1 VHEIDIN
8 ILKNSILAA
17 SNNLAINKTEVNN
30 LNVFPVPDG
39 DTGTNMNMTIKSAI
53 KVANESNA
61 ETIKEYM
68 ENYSKGSL
76 LGARGNSGVILSQ
89 LIRGFVEAIPAKE
102 PSLKVSDLTRCLVRS
117 SEVAYNAVMKPTE
130 GTILTV
136 AKDIAKASK
145 KFPKN
150 NKNILEFLDFVYKEG
165 EKSLARTPD
174 LLPILKE
181 SGVVDAGGKGLLCI
195 FEGVLKYLHGD
206 NNILNTDFFDETS
219 ETITSEKNSF
229 KDENIEFGYCTE
241 FILNIDKNKK
251 LDNIELELKNHY
263 SKMGDSIMVVTS
275 ADVVKVHFHTN
286 NPGAGLEKALEYG
299 VLSDIKIDNMRIQH
313 NELMFSPEEYDK
325 TREENHAHDPI
336 EEKPYYQNAF
346 ITVSSGD
353 GFDEI
358 FQSLNVAKI
367 VSGGQTMNPSTENL
381 LSAVNE
387 INGKNIFILPNNSNI
402 ILAAEQVKSLSEKNV
417 FVIPT
422 KSMPEGIT
430 AIFSSMNEE
439 DPNNVVSNAAEAISM
454 MRTGEVT
461 FAIRGTTFN
470 GEDIDEG
477 DIIGITEKNIIS
489 KGQDVA
495 SVSKKLI
502 EHMRTDDYTLLSIYY
517 GKDTPEDEAEML
529 KEELEKSYPDMDIE
543 LTYGGQPLYY
553 YIISVE

>member
-1 VHEIDIN
+1 MHEIDISM
-8 ILKNSILAA
+8 LKNSILAA

-61 ETIKEYM
+61 GTIKKYM
-68 ENYSKGSL
+68 EKYSKGSL

-89 LIRGFVEAIPAKE
+89 LIRGFVEAIPTEATT
-102 PSLKVSDLTRCLVRS
+102 LKVSDLIKCLARS

-150 NKNILEFLDFVYKEG
+150 NKDVLEFLDFVYNEG

-181 SGVVDAGGKGLLCI
+181 SGVVDAGGKGLLCL

-206 NNILNTDFFDETS
+206 ISILNTEYSDEVVQS
-219 ETITSEKNSF
+219 ITATKKGTKEES
-229 KDENIEFGYCTE
+229 IEFAYCTE
-241 FILNIDKNKK
+241 FILNIESNNFT
-251 LDNIELELKNHY
+251 NIESQLKNQY
-263 SKMGDSIMVVTS
+263 SKMGDSVMVVATG
-275 ADVVKVHFHTN
+275 DVVKVHFHTN
-286 NPGAGLEKALEYG
+286 NPGTALEKALEYG
-299 VLSDIKIDNMRIQH
+299 MLSDIKIDNMRIQH
-313 NELMFSPEEYDK
+313 NEHMFTTEEYEK
-325 TREENHAHDPI
+325 NRNESHLESSI
-336 EEKPYYQNAF
+336 SEKPHYQNAF
-346 ITVSSGD
+346 ITVSSGE

-358 FQSLNVAKI
+358 FESLNVAKI

-387 INGKNIFILPNNSNI
+387 INGENIFILPNNPNI
-402 ILAAEQVKSLSEKNV
+402 ILAAEQVKSLSDKNV

-430 AIFSSMNEE
+430 AIFASMNEE
-439 DPNNVVSNAAEAISM
+439 DPNNVVSNASEAISM

-489 KGQDVA
+489 KGKNIA

-502 EHMRTDDYTLLSIYY
+502 EYMSSDEYTLLSIYY
-517 GKDTPEDEAEML
+517 GKDTSEEDAINL
-529 KEELEKSYPDMDIE
+529 KEELEKAYPSMDIE